1 MNGHRRRHPLL
12 LIWFGY
18 YIAWMR
24 TYIGVLTD
32 ASIDDRP
39 YRLLTA
45 RARTNKSSLCDYLI
59 WEYKYATDTVL
70 Q

>member
-1 MNGHRRRHPLL
+1 M
-12 LIWFGY
+12 
-18 YIAWMR
+18 
-24 TYIGVLTD
+24 D
-32 ASIDDRP
+32 AYTCRCRGMYDSIDDRP

-59 WEYKYATDTVL
+59 WEYATDTVL